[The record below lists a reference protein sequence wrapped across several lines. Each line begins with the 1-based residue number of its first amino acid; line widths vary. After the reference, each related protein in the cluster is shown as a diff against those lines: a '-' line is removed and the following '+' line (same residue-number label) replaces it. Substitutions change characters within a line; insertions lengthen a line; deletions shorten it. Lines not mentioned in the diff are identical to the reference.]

1 MLIYKASQHNLTMA
15 FTNNTNNNIGDS
27 YTLIPQWIIF
37 QILESSPAPKK
48 IYLQVRDT
56 QCYYNKKQPRQTKN
70 YKRYRQTQPRNR
82 GTNHTLM
89 RKGNTW

>member
-1 MLIYKASQHNLTMA
+1 MP
-15 FTNNTNNNIGDS
+15 FNNNNNGDS
-27 YTLIPQWIIF
+27 YTLFPEIEMIQF
-37 QILESSPAPKK
+37 QIPEPTPAPKK
-48 IYLQVRDT
+48 IYYQPPRT
-56 QCYYNKKQPRQTKN
+56 HRMQYIEKRPRQSKN